1 MFQIEATAQC
11 IRLLELLHVTF
22 LCFRLKLQHSVS
34 DQLHGLP
41 ISKDWSYNGRPC
53 SPRVL
58 FVFESNPLDVSVE
71 DSELGSKSRSPVCA
85 FFQYEPKQY
94 FQSLIKTLVSC
105 ILICTQWKIESYLK
119 FNFIHVC
126 IIDFCTRRRNI
137 FSACICR
144 YFINF
149 VYF

>member
-71 DSELGSKSRSPVCA
+71 DSELGSKSRSPVCT
-85 FFQYEPKQY
+85 FFHYEPKQY
-94 FQSLIKTLVSC
+94 FQSLIKTFVSC
-105 ILICTQWKIESYLK
+105 ILICIQWKIESYQKK
-119 FNFIHVC
+119 FSVF
-126 IIDFCTRRRNI
+126 FTKYALLI
-137 FSACICR
+137 FVLREGIYFWPASADT
-144 YFINF
+144 
-149 VYF
+149 V